1 MPRFFNLPPG
11 PATDKMRP
19 EEAVQHDP
27 DSVLDSQYLARVW
40 GRMRAAHACTFAASV
55 AGVVGGYAL
64 YQGAWPI
71 AWLMASAALTG
82 FLTARSMTERA
93 YQWQKHDRDM
103 RRDTERDYQ
112 IAIWD
117 NMRLKENNDM
127 LVQNVLLRDLSAAGA
142 EADGDD
148 YEVSPSAEVIFID
161 PLRRRDN

>member
-27 DSVLDSQYLARVW
+27 DSVLDSQYLARVR
-40 GRMRAAHACTFAASV
+40 GRMMAAHACTFSSTTALWV
-55 AGVVGGYAL
+55 GVTAL
-64 YQGAWPI
+64 AQGAWPI

-82 FLTARSMTERA
+82 FITARSMTGRA
-93 YQWQKHDRDM
+93 YSWQAHDRSM

>member
-1 MPRFFNLPPG
+1 MHRFFNLPPG
-11 PATDKMRP
+11 PAKHMRP

-27 DSVLDSQYLARVW
+27 DSVLDSQYLTRVR
-40 GRMRAAHACTFAASV
+40 GRMMASHLTAFASACTF
-55 AGVVGGYAL
+55 VVGAHAL
-64 YQGAWPI
+64 EQGAWMI
-71 AWLMASAALTG
+71 AWLMGSWTFAGIWSATHFAS
-82 FLTARSMTERA
+82 TA
-93 YQWQKHDRDM
+93 YKWQRHDRGM
-103 RRDTERDYQ
+103 RRDNERDYQ
-112 IAIWD
+112 IAIWE

>member
-1 MPRFFNLPPG
+1 MPRFFNVPRSRCEHNQ
-11 PATDKMRP
+11 RP

-27 DSVLDSQYLARVW
+27 DSVLDSQYLARVR
-40 GRMRAAHACTFAASV
+40 GRMMAAHACTFAATI

-71 AWLMASAALTG
+71 AWLMVSASLTG
-82 FLTARSMTERA
+82 FITARSMTGRA
-93 YQWQKHDRDM
+93 YSWQAHDRSM

-148 YEVSPSAEVIFID
+148 YEVSPSANVIFID